1 MNEWARCIR
10 CVEPASDA
18 GRNAH
23 PKVMLRAGSR
33 TGSHQRGDLRAGVWG
48 RQEERVHG
56 GCLERDFRVMNR
68 KETGRMEGADVPG
81 CRKAGESRRQD
92 EPPHGVCAPSC
103 ETVPGDAAFPTR
115 RLREL

>member
-68 KETGRMEGADVPG
+68 KEAGRMEGG
-81 CRKAGESRRQD
+81 RRAGVSESRRV
-92 EPPHGVCAPSC
+92 EETGRAPAWRVCAI
-103 ETVPGDAAFPTR
+103 V
-115 RLREL
+115 